1 MFVNITKLC
10 IVLLFLLIKKKIFKL
25 LKKKEVPL
33 QIFLRRHSI
42 TLEFQIEGEGGVN
55 GSWQISAKIINVEG
69 AINWEVGKNFQS

>member
-1 MFVNITKLC
+1 M
-10 IVLLFLLIKKKIFKL
+10 FLLIKKKIFKL

>member
-69 AINWEVGKNFQS
+69 AIQS